1 MPLIQNEKLSVLD
14 STFSAEDNLKVDLRK
29 ITEQQNKLLEQQN
42 QILTQLSANQKQ
54 QGKKDFWDR
63 VAAIAPILSGTIIAL
78 GGAYFTTIY
87 NEQQLKLQEVQTI
100 ERFIPHLL
108 GDEKSKRA
116 AVLAISSL
124 GNAKLAAR
132 VAAIFASPGTVSA
145 LESMARNDH
154 NSSDRG
160 ALNGALDRALDNMAE
175 GYRVEKKYEDAIAT
189 YKKVLA
195 LREQAYGSSSSRVV
209 PGLNRLAALYKVHGD
224 YSEAQVLLKR
234 SVDIQ
239 KSEFGKDSMQHAE
252 ALRKLASLYAEQ
264 GQDSKSRELAN
275 EAAAIEQRVPAASKV
290 SPGTEQESDES
301 FAEISDSAHPAT
313 LQTTHPALQSQHS
326 KSGRATGFLDGKN
339 AESRPLDRATSSPGL
354 SETQNDPT
362 QQSESSSA
370 ETTLGTQKSSEVE
383 LHSSPEGHGR
393 VFSPRKLWE
402 SQEAAV
408 KE

>member
-1 MPLIQNEKLSVLD
+1 MPLVQDEKLNELD
-14 STFSAEDNLKVDLRK
+14 SFVIEENNLKTDLRR

-42 QILTQLSANQKQ
+42 QILTQLSVGQKQ

-132 VAAIFASPGTVSA
+132 VAAVFASPGTVSA
-145 LESMARNDH
+145 LESMARNGR

-195 LREQAYGSSSSRVV
+195 LREQSYGQNSSRVV
-209 PGLNRLAALYKVHGD
+209 PSLNRLAALYNFHGD
-224 YSEAQVLLKR
+224 YPEAQVLLKR
-234 SVDIQ
+234 CVEIQ
-239 KSEFGKDSMQHAE
+239 KSEFGRESMQHAE
-252 ALRKLASLYAEQ
+252 ALRKLAALYSEQ
-264 GQDSKSRELAN
+264 GQESKARDLLNDAS
-275 EAAAIEQRVPAASKV
+275 AIEQKIPAGSKPAPPSDQDNDDALPDFIEGSHPGAAAQARPLKV
-290 SPGTEQESDES
+290 STVGTDKT
-301 FAEISDSAHPAT
+301 SDS
-313 LQTTHPALQSQHS
+313 S
-326 KSGRATGFLDGKN
+326 KSNG
-339 AESRPLDRATSSPGL
+339 
-354 SETQNDPT
+354 PT
-362 QQSESSSA
+362 EKVPPSNPEPQSEQAPNNEPHLGVSSDA
-370 ETTLGTQKSSEVE
+370 FAGPQKSLDNE
-383 LHSSPEGHGR
+383 HSSDSHGR
-393 VFSPRKLWE
+393 IFSLRKVWE
-402 SQEAAV
+402 SQDGA

>member
-1 MPLIQNEKLSVLD
+1 MPLIQEEKLTALD
-14 STFSAEDNLKVDLRK
+14 SFEIENSNLKMDLRK

-42 QILTQLSANQKQ
+42 LILSQLTSTQKQ

-132 VAAIFASPGTVSA
+132 VAAVFASPGTVSA
-145 LESMARNDH
+145 LESIARNDH

-160 ALNGALDRALDNMAE
+160 ALKGALDRALDNMAE

-195 LREQAYGSSSSRVV
+195 LREQTYGQKSSRVV
-209 PGLNRLAALYKVHGD
+209 PSLNRLAALYNVHGD
-224 YSEAQVLLKR
+224 HPEAEVLLR
-234 SVDIQ
+234 RAVEIQ
-239 KSEFGKDSMQHAE
+239 KSEFGRESMQHAE
-252 ALRKLASLYAEQ
+252 ALRKLAALYSEQ
-264 GQDSKSRELAN
+264 GQDAN
-275 EAAAIEQRVPAASKV
+275 AKDLLNDASAIEQKLPSTAKGSVTAESEDSDPIPEPTEASSALQPSTPRVPRGSGEPKTQDATVRHPDRSGTAGEPQNESLQPEPHSASAAEV
-290 SPGTEQESDES
+290 
-301 FAEISDSAHPAT
+301 
-313 LQTTHPALQSQHS
+313 
-326 KSGRATGFLDGKN
+326 TG
-339 AESRPLDRATSSPGL
+339 A
-354 SETQNDPT
+354 
-362 QQSESSSA
+362 
-370 ETTLGTQKSSEVE
+370 QKSEGEHVSDT
-383 LHSSPEGHGR
+383 HSR
-393 VFSPRKLWE
+393 IFSPRKLWE
-402 SQEAAV
+402 TQESTANQ
-408 KE
+408 